1 MCHGR
6 TGREYLLGAFAGQ
19 PGLRNLHFSTDT
31 GFSGSKDGAR
41 IQIYTRGGVGDAQW
55 PYETACRIT
64 EELEGFIGFMA
75 GDGVSVRVE
84 TVNSAQGL
92 GTDTRG
98 RELYSS
104 NYLIYYCDF

>member
-1 MCHGR
+1 M
-6 TGREYLLGAFAGQ
+6 
-19 PGLRNLHFSTDT
+19 RNLHFFHGYGVFGEKRRREDSN
-31 GFSGSKDGAR
+31 
-41 IQIYTRGGVGDAQW
+41 IYAGGVGDAQW
-55 PYETACRIT
+55 PYEMACRIT

-98 RELYSS
+98 REL
-104 NYLIYYCDF
+104 

>member
-1 MCHGR
+1 MKRVNLIEQMANHLEFLGLGLCA
-6 TGREYLLGAFAGQ
+6 TGR
-19 PGLRNLHFSTDT
+19 
-31 GFSGSKDGAR
+31 KDGAR
-41 IQIYTRGGVGDAQW
+41 IQIYTRGGVGDTQW
-55 PYETACRIT
+55 PYEMACRIT

>member
-1 MCHGR
+1 M
-6 TGREYLLGAFAGQ
+6 
-19 PGLRNLHFSTDT
+19 
-31 GFSGSKDGAR
+31 
-41 IQIYTRGGVGDAQW
+41 
-55 PYETACRIT
+55 ACRIT

-92 GTDTRG
+92 GTDASG